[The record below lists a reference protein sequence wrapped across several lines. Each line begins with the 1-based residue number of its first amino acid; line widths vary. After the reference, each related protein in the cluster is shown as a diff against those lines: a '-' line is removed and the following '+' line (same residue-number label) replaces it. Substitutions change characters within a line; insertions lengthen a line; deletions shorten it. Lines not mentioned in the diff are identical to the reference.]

1 MTGLDDE
8 HERTPLCGT
17 PLRAGTKKAALA
29 DRLSLRSSFKVR

>member
-8 HERTPLCGT
+8 HEITLLGGT
-17 PLRAGTKKAALA
+17 LLRSGTKKAALA